1 MSLYALD
8 RLMAETRRL
17 AAEYRRTTGKT
28 LAVSGELAIFDAVR
42 LLGLEAVTEEG
53 LGFDAV
59 RNGAEGPRRLQV
71 KARVI
76 FDEARSGQRLGSLRT
91 DQPWDAVLLVLM
103 NDAYEPVEIWEAER
117 QPLLAA
123 IEECSASARAKRGPL
138 SVARFKHLGRLV
150 WSAELCEG
158 RLPATLAG
166 GGSV

>member
-28 LAVSGELAIFDAVR
+28 LAVSGELAVFDAVR
-42 LLGLEAVTEEG
+42 LLGLEAVGQEG
-53 LGFDAV
+53 LGYDAI
-59 RNGAEGPRRLQV
+59 RREGPGPQRLQV

-76 FDEARSGQRLGSLRT
+76 FDEARGGQRLGALRT

-103 NDAYEPVEIWEAER
+103 DESYEPVEIWEADRE
-117 QPLLAA
+117 PLLAA
-123 IEECSASARAKRGPL
+123 IDEVSASARAKRGPL

-150 WSAELCEG
+150 WAVDIG
-158 RLPATLAG
+158 GAAAAAAG
-166 GGSV
+166 GAGHE